1 MAKWTNKQ
9 DTQIAIPQNTYSTS
23 KYMMAT
29 IQLAKSEYY
38 LPILFI
44 HYTYFTLEV
53 DHSHSQSDYCSI
65 LL

>member
-38 LPILFI
+38 LPTYPIHSLYLFHI
-44 HYTYFTLEV
+44 RSGSLSLSVYTL
-53 DHSHSQSDYCSI
+53 
-65 LL
+65 